1 MKNDRILNLLAQGIS
16 PVQVVTIVGCSP
28 AYLKSLMEQ
37 EDFQAALKEEQALY
51 YQEADEDAV
60 IGNKYLS
67 LEHKIL
73 KQIEQQIPN
82 AELRDAL
89 KALEVVS
96 NRQEKA
102 KSRHNAPV
110 QGNTVNYTTVNLSL
124 PSHAIPEYTLNTAR
138 EVVAINGK
146 PMAPLTGAAVKTLF
160 DGLKNKEVQAIS
172 A

>member
-16 PVQVVTIVGCSP
+16 AVQVVSIVGCP
-28 AYLKSLMEQ
+28 PKYLQSLL
-37 EDFQAALKEEQALY
+37 EDTEFKAALEAEQALY
-51 YQEADEDAV
+51 FQEANEDEI

-73 KQIEQQIPN
+73 KQIEAQIPN

-102 KSRHNAPV
+102 KSRHNAPI
-110 QGNTVNYTTVNLSL
+110 QGNTVNYTTVNLNL
-124 PSHAIPEYTLNTAR
+124 PTHAIPEYSLNSSK

-146 PMAPLTGAAVKTLF
+146 PMAPLSGVAVKALF
-160 DGLKNKEVQAIS
+160 DSMKGNEVQVIS
-172 A
+172 